1 MRPQGRHRER
11 RRPAV
16 SSCASAIA
24 PSVRK
29 DSSGLRT
36 IALGC
41 TLVVGSLLGTGCAE
55 GPLYSTGWI
64 SPYAIDHWKKEES
77 YGPTIHALR
86 EQQVRLREALPN
98 LSPAE
103 RESAIADLG
112 QKFRDETNQT
122 LRLEYLKTLGLA
134 QEPAAAAILVQA
146 TGDRSSLVR
155 TAACDALHRRDVPE
169 AQARLRDLAES
180 DVSVDVRLAA
190 IRALEG
196 DPNEPTLKTM
206 ERLLDD
212 DDPAIQFRTMATLE
226 ATTGKPLGKDRRA
239 WTAYLAGE
247 EPEIRQASWFEGW
260 SPFY

>member
-1 MRPQGRHRER
+1 MST
-11 RRPAV
+11 V
-16 SSCASAIA
+16 SSCAHRFSACA
-24 PSVRK
+24 R
-29 DSSGLRT
+29 R

-41 TLVVGSLLGTGCAE
+41 VLFTGGLITAGCAE

-77 YGPTIHALR
+77 YGPTVIALR
-86 EQQVRLREALPN
+86 EQQVRLREALPT

-103 RESAIADLG
+103 RESAISDLG

-122 LRLEYLKTLGLA
+122 LRLEYLKTVGVA
-134 QEPAAAAILVQA
+134 QEPSAIPILVGA
-146 TGDRSSLVR
+146 TADRSLLVR
-155 TAACDALHRRDVPE
+155 AAACDALKGRNAPE
-169 AQARLRDLAES
+169 AQERLRTLAES

-190 IRALEG
+190 IRAMEG
-196 DPNEPTLKTM
+196 DASEGTLGTM
-206 ERLLDD
+206 GRLLED

-226 ATTGKPLGKDRRA
+226 ATTGKELGKDRRA

>member
-1 MRPQGRHRER
+1 MRPAGRYRER
-11 RRPAV
+11 RKPTG
-16 SSCASAIA
+16 SSCA
-24 PSVRK
+24 
-29 DSSGLRT
+29 LRT
-36 IALGC
+36 AYGC
-41 TLVVGSLLGTGCAE
+41 TLLAACLLAAGCAE

-77 YGPTIHALR
+77 YGPTIHTLR

-122 LRLEYLKTLGLA
+122 LRLEYLKTLGQA
-134 QEPAAAAILVQA
+134 QEPSAGAILVQA
-146 TGDRSSLVR
+146 TGDRSLLVR
-155 TAACDALHRRDVPE
+155 TAACDALKGRNLPE
-169 AQARLRDLAES
+169 AQARLRDLSES
-180 DVSVDVRLAA
+180 DTSVDVRLAA

-196 DPNEPTLKTM
+196 DPSEPTLKTM
-206 ERLLDD
+206 ERLLED

-239 WTAYLAGE
+239 WTAYLNGE